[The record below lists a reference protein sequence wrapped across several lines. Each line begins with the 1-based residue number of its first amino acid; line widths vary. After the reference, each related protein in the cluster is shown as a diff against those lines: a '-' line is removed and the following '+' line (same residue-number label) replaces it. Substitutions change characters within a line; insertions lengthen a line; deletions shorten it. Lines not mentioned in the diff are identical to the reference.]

1 MTHYMEGWWWGG
13 VYNGS
18 LHGGLVVGR
27 GFIMAHYMERWWW
40 GGGL

>member
-1 MTHYMEGWWWGG
+1 MLITWRGGGGEG
-13 VYNGS
+13 VYNDS

-27 GFIMAHYMERWWW
+27 GFIMAHYMEGWWW